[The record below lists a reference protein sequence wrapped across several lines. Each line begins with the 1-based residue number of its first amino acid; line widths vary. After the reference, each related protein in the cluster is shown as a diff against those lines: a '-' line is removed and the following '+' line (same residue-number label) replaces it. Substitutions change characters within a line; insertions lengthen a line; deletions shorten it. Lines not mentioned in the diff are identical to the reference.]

1 MEAAAEPAAGGG
13 RALSRRCRGA
23 SPRRASRVATRP
35 RPSSPLFSTLEGS
48 PLNEIQHTHGAF
60 LHILLGSNLVTASQ
74 LGQRRVQAG
83 QNSLANLILDLNE
96 PLHKFKD
103 LLSWFSKYMDLD
115 ETSVQVQGP
124 TVDFTLFH

>member
-1 MEAAAEPAAGGG
+1 MKH
-13 RALSRRCRGA
+13 
-23 SPRRASRVATRP
+23 
-35 RPSSPLFSTLEGS
+35 ST
-48 PLNEIQHTHGAF
+48 HTGAF

-74 LGQRRVQAG
+74 LGQRGIQAG
-83 QNSLANLILDLNE
+83 QNSLTNLILELNE

-124 TVDFTLFH
+124 TVDFTLNKLKILLITCWNNANSH

>member
-1 MEAAAEPAAGGG
+1 MKH
-13 RALSRRCRGA
+13 
-23 SPRRASRVATRP
+23 
-35 RPSSPLFSTLEGS
+35 ST
-48 PLNEIQHTHGAF
+48 HTGAF

-74 LGQRRVQAG
+74 LGQRGIQDG
-83 QNSLANLILDLNE
+83 QNSLTNLILDLNE

-124 TVDFTLFH
+124 TVDFSLVIVCLLFLTGCLGQTGLTGLCDRSDQ

>member
-1 MEAAAEPAAGGG
+1 M
-13 RALSRRCRGA
+13 
-23 SPRRASRVATRP
+23 
-35 RPSSPLFSTLEGS
+35 
-48 PLNEIQHTHGAF
+48 GAF

-74 LGQRRVQAG
+74 LGQRGVQAG